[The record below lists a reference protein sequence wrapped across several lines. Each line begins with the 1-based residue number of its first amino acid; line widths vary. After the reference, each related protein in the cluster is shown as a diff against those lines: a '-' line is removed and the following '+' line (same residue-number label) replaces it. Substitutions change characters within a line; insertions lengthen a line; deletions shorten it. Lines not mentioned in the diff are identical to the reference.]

1 MNDWFIKLNVQTF
14 QHLIVIYRW
23 TGWTNWPIID
33 VHVGNLNWRLF
44 FPCNNIHVYSIS
56 IIKSTHIFL
65 TTGALW
71 FSVLLNLKHIYVYIA
86 PAYFIF
92 LLRAY
97 CFHKNNFYF
106 SRLYK
111 LAFVVL
117 FICASSFGP
126 FMFQMQQVLSRL
138 FPFKRGLCHAYWAP
152 NFWALY
158 NTADKERIKW

>member
-1 MNDWFIKLNVQTF
+1 MNRK
-14 QHLIVIYRW
+14 IVLS
-23 TGWTNWPIID
+23 P
-33 VHVGNLNWRLF
+33 
-44 FPCNNIHVYSIS
+44 SIPL
-56 IIKSTHIFL
+56 KMQMKHTHTPH

-106 SRLYK
+106 ARLVK
-111 LAFVVL
+111 LGFVVV
-117 FICASSFGP
+117 FICAASFGP
-126 FMFQMQQVLSRL
+126 FLYQVQQVLSRL

-158 NTADKERIKW
+158 NTADKGRIK